1 MDYIRDLPALLRH
14 LWREF
19 FSVGGLVMMFRFR
32 IVLCLVAVLAYL
44 LSPLDILPE
53 ALFGVIGF
61 LDDIFILL
69 LVLIYVTI
77 IYRQVVAERAQ
88 E

>member
-1 MDYIRDLPALLRH
+1 
-14 LWREF
+14 
-19 FSVGGLVMMFRFR
+19 MMFRLR
-32 IVLCLVAVLAYL
+32 IVLCLIAVIAYL

-61 LDDIFILL
+61 LDDVFILL
-69 LVLIYVTI
+69 LVLVYVTI
-77 IYRQVVAERAQ
+77 IYRQIVAERAQ